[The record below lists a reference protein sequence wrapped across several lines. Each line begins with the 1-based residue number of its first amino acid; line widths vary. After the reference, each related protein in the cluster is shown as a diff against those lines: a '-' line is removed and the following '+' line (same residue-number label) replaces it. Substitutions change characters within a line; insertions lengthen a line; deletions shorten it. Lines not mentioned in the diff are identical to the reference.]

1 MMLLNVHVETFFA
14 AWHFLCKGL
23 KTLQSLDDLLWLSP
37 TLKVVPVC
45 LQMKRARADN
55 FSASLCID
63 GYTDVL
69 YTLVFID
76 DVVNVGR

>member
-1 MMLLNVHVETFFA
+1 MII
-14 AWHFLCKGL
+14 
-23 KTLQSLDDLLWLSP
+23 S

-45 LQMKRARADN
+45 LLDN